1 METRKIGSLDV
12 SVVGLG
18 CNNFGRRLDAA
29 ATAQVVNACLD
40 NGINFFDT
48 ADVYGAGMSEDYI
61 GQALKA
67 SGRRDEAIIASKF
80 GNVMEGVGHGAHPDY
95 IKKAVEGSLKR
106 LQTDTIDL
114 YQLHIP
120 DPTVP
125 LADTLGALNDLVQAG
140 KVREIGSSNFS
151 AQQIDEAE
159 AAVKPGAARFLSVQN
174 RYSILSRDPEQGV
187 LAECE
192 RLGIGFLPY
201 FPLESG
207 LLTGKVQQG
216 HAPEGTRLAESGT
229 AARFL
234 TEHNVALAEQLIQF
248 AESQGHTILEL
259 AFGWLL
265 AKPVVASVIAGA
277 TKAEQVKANAGAAG
291 WKLTEADLAAVESIV
306 SQPA

>member
-29 ATAQVVNACLD
+29 STAEVVLACLD
-40 NGINFFDT
+40 HGVNFFDT
-48 ADVYGAGMSEDYI
+48 ADVYGAGQSEEYI
-61 GQALKA
+61 GKALKE

-80 GNVMEGVGHGAHPDY
+80 GNPMEGQGHGAHPDY
-95 IKKAVEGSLKR
+95 IKKAVDASLKR
-106 LQTDTIDL
+106 LQMDHIDL
-114 YQLHIP
+114 YQLHVP

-125 LADTLGALNDLVQAG
+125 LADTLGALDELVKAG

-151 AQQIDEAE
+151 AQQIYEAE
-159 AAVKPGAARFLSVQN
+159 EATKPGAARFLSVQN
-174 RYSILSRDPEQGV
+174 RYSILHREPENGV
-187 LAECE
+187 LEACE
-192 RLGIGFLPY
+192 KFGITFLPY

-207 LLTGKVQQG
+207 LLTGKVRQG

-234 TEHNVALAEQLIQF
+234 TDHNVALAEQLIDF
-248 AESQGHTILEL
+248 AEKRGHTILEL

-277 TKAEQVKANAGAAG
+277 TKPEQVKANAGAAS
-291 WKLTEADLAAVESIV
+291 WKLTDADLAEVEKIV
-306 SQPA
+306 SQPV